1 MNRRALGRR
10 FLAVKVDKL
19 RFTLGG
25 GYAPLVSIWG
35 RSWAVPLAVFL
46 LCSGVYCATAGGRLS
61 RPSPNNHYVRLADAW
76 LHGRLDIGAQAPGTN
91 DWACFDTQDRGPC
104 PVGRYSFPAS
114 ESTRY
119 RWYVSFPPL
128 PAILLLP
135 LVAVFGLGTLDA
147 LFWAVFAGLA
157 PMLLFTVL
165 RFLRES
171 GRSHRSLRDDLV
183 VTALFAVGSVY
194 YFVAVQ
200 GTVWFAAQVV
210 ASAFI
215 CLYLLASFG
224 ARRPSL
230 AGLALG
236 LAFLSRPSTLL
247 LGVFFVLQAITA
259 ASERGR
265 PSPAAR
271 AQLAS
276 NLIKFALPLTL
287 LVGAAMWH
295 NAARFD
301 DPLEFGH
308 RFLQIR
314 WRSRIETWG
323 LFGTHYLPR
332 NLTVFFLSLP
342 WILESNPFVR
352 ITRHGLAF
360 WFTTPN
366 LLWSLFPKKLDSTIV
381 ALWAA
386 VLPTA
391 ICTLLYQNTG
401 WVQFGY
407 RFALD
412 YLPLLFVLIS
422 LGGRRLGAAFLGC
435 AALAVSINTFG
446 AVTFDRYHQFY
457 DDDLSQEVIFQPD

>member
-1 MNRRALGRR
+1 MDKLQFALGR
-10 FLAVKVDKL
+10 
-19 RFTLGG
+19 
-25 GYAPLVSIWG
+25 GYAPVVSIWE
-35 RSWAVPLAVFL
+35 RSWAVPLAIFL
-46 LCSGVYCATAGGRLS
+46 LCSGVYCATAGGRLF
-61 RPSPNNHYVRLADAW
+61 RPSPNNHYVHLADAW
-76 LHGRLDIGAQAPGTN
+76 LHGRLDLGAHAPGTN
-91 DWACFDTQDRGPC
+91 DWACFDTQDGGPC
-104 PVGRYSFPAS
+104 PSGRYSFSPP

-128 PAILLLP
+128 PAMILLP

-157 PMLLFTVL
+157 PMFLFTVL
-165 RFLRES
+165 RYLRES
-171 GRSHRSLRDDLV
+171 GRSHRSLRDDLII
-183 VTALFAVGSVY
+183 TALFAVGSVY

-224 ARRPSL
+224 ARRPAL

-247 LGVFFVLQAITA
+247 LGAFFVLQAISA
-259 ASERGR
+259 ANRRGQ
-265 PSPAAR
+265 PSRRAR
-271 AQLAS
+271 AQLIGK
-276 NLIKFALPLTL
+276 LVKFALPLAFL
-287 LVGAAMWH
+287 LGAAMWH

-301 DPLEFGH
+301 DPFEFGH
-308 RFLQIR
+308 RFLQVR

-332 NLTVFFLSLP
+332 NLTVFLLSLP

-366 LLWSLFPKKLDSTIV
+366 LVWSLFPKKLDATIV

-412 YLPLLFVLIS
+412 YLPFLFVLIA
-422 LGGRRLGAAFLGC
+422 LGGRRLGPLFLSC
-435 AALAVSINTFG
+435 AALAVLINTFG

-457 DDDLSQEVIFQPD
+457 DDDPSQEVIFQPD